1 MGPHKNEKLLHGKG
15 QHHPDTTAATKMG
28 KGFFFFFFFTNCTF
42 NRGLMFKIY
51 KKLKKLDTKQ
61 TNNPI

>member
-28 KGFFFFFFFTNCTF
+28 KGFFFFFF
-42 NRGLMFKIY
+42 L
-51 KKLKKLDTKQ
+51 Q
-61 TNNPI
+61 TVLLIEG